1 MKTILKIALSFIP
14 VILILAVVCL
24 IVYAANHL
32 PGWVVLPL
40 SVPAIAMT
48 WHEMR

>member
-1 MKTILKIALSFIP
+1 MKTILKIVLGFVP
-14 VILILAVVCL
+14 VILILAAVCL

-40 SVPAIAMT
+40 SVPTIAMT

>member
-1 MKTILKIALSFIP
+1 MKTILKIALGLVP
-14 VILILAVVCL
+14 CILILAAVCL

-48 WHEMR
+48 WHEMK

>member
-1 MKTILKIALSFIP
+1 MKFVYKLLLGLVP
-14 VILILAVVCL
+14 CILILAAVCL

-48 WHEMR
+48 WHEIR

>member
-1 MKTILKIALSFIP
+1 MKTILKIALGFIP
-14 VILILAVVCL
+14 VILMLTAVCL

-40 SVPAIAMT
+40 SVPAIVMT